1 MSSITLFTGG
11 ARSGKSAHAEQYAR
25 RLGEP
30 IIYVATAEARDAEMQ
45 ERIAHHQQR
54 RPATWPT
61 IEAPLNVA
69 QALEAVPMGAVVLL
83 DCLSLLVTNLLLAHE
98 ADPEPAIVA
107 EVNAILAVAQTRA
120 LHLIIVTNEV
130 GMGIV
135 PAYPLGR
142 IYRDVLGRAN
152 QQVAA
157 AADAVYLVVSGIPI
171 EIKALAAAWA
181 KEA

>member
-11 ARSGKSAHAEQYAR
+11 ARSGKSARAEQYAR

-30 IIYVATAEARDAEMQ
+30 IIYVATAEARDAEMV

-61 IEAPLNVA
+61 IEAPLAVA
-69 QALEAVPMGAVVLL
+69 QALHAVPHGAVVLL

-98 ADPEPAIVA
+98 ADPEPPIVA
-107 EVNAILAVAQTRA
+107 EVSAILAVAQTRD

-142 IYRDVLGRAN
+142 VYRDVLGRAN

-181 KEA
+181 KEE